1 VALHSALVKAHEEA
15 DLGLRSVIYR
25 PVGSTNNVLITGPWW
40 NTAAQLQVVCVCM
53 CVCVCVCVE
62 CLLAYM
68 RIWYFV
74 GLLLHQPTVC
84 TRQNIKY
91 FNARKFWRKYYI
103 VQHINTNK
111 LQVMDRVHRV
121 GQKRKVHVVRFVT
134 KHTVEERVAEL
145 QRKKTAMIT
154 AAIEQLITKQ
164 DIDELFRDPIL
175 N

>member
-1 VALHSALVKAHEEA
+1 
-15 DLGLRSVIYR
+15 
-25 PVGSTNNVLITGPWW
+25 
-40 NTAAQLQVVCVCM
+40 
-53 CVCVCVCVE
+53 
-62 CLLAYM
+62 
-68 RIWYFV
+68 
-74 GLLLHQPTVC
+74 
-84 TRQNIKY
+84 
-91 FNARKFWRKYYI
+91 
-103 VQHINTNK
+103 
-111 LQVMDRVHRV
+111 MDRVHRV